1 MNRTTS
7 DSSVPSSYSGV
18 GEKYFGELSAD
29 RCVLLVCDL
38 QERFGPSVVH
48 FDAVVENVSRLVKAA
63 RIMGVPVVATEQY
76 PKVRGAVRGRS
87 SPWHYRFFCQGL
99 GKTVHH
105 VRSQLGEDAF
115 VSKTKFTM
123 LVPEVEARLDS
134 LAGEEQMR
142 IPVAGLLSVSSL
154 RRTASVHFDACS
166 SLVRVFL
173 LRS

>member
-63 RIMGVPVVATEQY
+63 RIMGVPVIATEQY
-76 PKVRGAVRGRS
+76 PKVRGAVCGRS
-87 SPWHYRFFCQGL
+87 SPWHYRFFY
-99 GKTVHH
+99 
-105 VRSQLGEDAF
+105 VRAWGRPS
-115 VSKTKFTM
+115 TT
-123 LVPEVEARLDS
+123 
-134 LAGEEQMR
+134 
-142 IPVAGLLSVSSL
+142 
-154 RRTASVHFDACS
+154 
-166 SLVRVFL
+166 
-173 LRS
+173 

>member
-1 MNRTTS
+1 MAL
-7 DSSVPSSYSGV
+7 PI
-18 GEKYFGELSAD
+18 FL
-29 RCVLLVCDL
+29 
-38 QERFGPSVVH
+38 
-48 FDAVVENVSRLVKAA
+48 
-63 RIMGVPVVATEQY
+63 
-76 PKVRGAVRGRS
+76 
-87 SPWHYRFFCQGL
+87 CQGL

-142 IPVAGLLSVSSL
+142 IQLQGCCPYHPSGV
-154 RRTASVHFDACS
+154 RTASVHFDTCL